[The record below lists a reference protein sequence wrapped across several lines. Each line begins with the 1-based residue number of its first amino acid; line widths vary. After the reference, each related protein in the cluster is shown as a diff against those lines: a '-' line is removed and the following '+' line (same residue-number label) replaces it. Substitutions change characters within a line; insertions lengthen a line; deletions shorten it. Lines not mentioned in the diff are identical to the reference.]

1 MEQFY
6 EVFNEVMVFITTASV
21 LCFTDAY
28 EELAQKRDAGTFACG
43 VVYLMIFVNFIGMFI
58 NIYSG
63 LRRIYLKIRTRFSR
77 KKTQSYSRAL
87 STVKA

>member
-28 EELAQKRDAGTFACG
+28 EDLSVKRDAGTFACG
-43 VVYLMIFVNFIGMFI
+43 VVYLMILVNFIGMSM
-58 NIYSG
+58 NMYSN
-63 LRRIYLKIRTRFSR
+63 LRRIYLKIRARFSKNR
-77 KKTQSYSRAL
+77 PKDLRFTVRAQP
-87 STVKA
+87 